1 MNEERFIK
9 IETTLV
15 HQEAIIEELHQV
27 LYQQQETIAI
37 LQKKL
42 SLFQEQLSA
51 ENNIGAAGEKPPHY

>member
-1 MNEERFIK
+1 MTEDRFIK
-9 IETTLV
+9 IEMTLA

-27 LYQQQETIAI
+27 LYQQQETIAQ

-42 SLFQEQLSA
+42 KLFEDQMRT